1 MRKMAISLLL
11 LALFAVPAASAGEGL
26 VTVKSSYGAKETA
39 DRVERLTKERGMTLF
54 NRIDHAKGARA
65 VGMVLR
71 PTEVLIFGNPKG
83 GTPLLMCEQSVGIDL
98 PLKMLV
104 WEDGNGVVW
113 IGYSDPEVLKGR
125 LGITGC
131 DEVLGKMK
139 GFLGKLAADA
149 AHRES

>member
-1 MRKMAISLLL
+1 MRKIPIYLLL

-26 VTVKSSYGAKETA
+26 VTVKSSFGAKETA
-39 DRVERLTKERGMTLF
+39 DRVERLTKERGMKLF
-54 NRIDHAKGARA
+54 NRIDHAEGART
-65 VGMVLR
+65 VGMPLR

-83 GTPLLMCEQSVGIDL
+83 GTPLMMCEQTVGIDL

-113 IGYSDPEVLKGR
+113 IGYSDPEVLKDR

-139 GFLGKLAADA
+139 GFLGKLASDA
-149 AHRES
+149 AQRDS

>member
-1 MRKMAISLLL
+1 MRKIPIYLLL

-26 VTVKSSYGAKETA
+26 VTVKSSFGAKETA
-39 DRVERLTKERGMTLF
+39 DRVERLTKERGMKLF
-54 NRIDHAKGARA
+54 NRIDHAKGART
-65 VGMVLR
+65 VGMPLR

-83 GTPLLMCEQSVGIDL
+83 GTPLMMCEQSVGIDL

-104 WEDGNGVVW
+104 WEDGNGAVW
-113 IGYSDPEVLKGR
+113 VGYSDPEVLKDRHGV
-125 LGITGC
+125 TGC

-149 AHRES
+149 AHRDS

>member
-11 LALFAVPAASAGEGL
+11 LALFAVPAAFAGEGL

-54 NRIDHAKGARA
+54 NRIDHAEGART
-65 VGMVLR
+65 VGMPLR

-83 GTPLLMCEQSVGIDL
+83 GAPLMMCEQSVGIDL

-104 WEDGNGVVW
+104 WEDGNGAVW
-113 IGYSDPEVLKGR
+113 IGYSDPEALKDR
-125 LGITGC
+125 HGITGC
-131 DEVLGKMK
+131 DKVLGKMK
-139 GFLGKLAADA
+139 EFLGKLAADA

>member
-1 MRKMAISLLL
+1 MPIYLLL
-11 LALFAVPAASAGEGL
+11 LALFAVPAAYAGEGL
-26 VTVKSSYGAKETA
+26 VTVKSAYGAKETA

-54 NRIDHAKGARA
+54 NRIDHAEGAKT
-65 VGMVLR
+65 VGMPLR

-83 GTPLLMCEQSVGIDL
+83 GTPLMMCEQRVGIDL

-104 WEDGNGVVW
+104 WEDGIGAVW

-125 LGITGC
+125 YGITGC

-139 GFLGKLAADA
+139 GFLGKLASDA
-149 AHRES
+149 AHRDS

>member
-54 NRIDHAKGARA
+54 NRIDHAEGART
-65 VGMVLR
+65 VGMPLR

-83 GTPLLMCEQSVGIDL
+83 GTPLMMCEQSVGIDL

-104 WEDGNGVVW
+104 WEDGNGAVW
-113 IGYSDPEVLKGR
+113 IGYSDPEGLKDR
-125 LGITGC
+125 HGITGC
-131 DEVLGKMK
+131 DKVLGKMK
-139 GFLGKLAADA
+139 GFLGTLAADA
-149 AHRES
+149 AHRDS